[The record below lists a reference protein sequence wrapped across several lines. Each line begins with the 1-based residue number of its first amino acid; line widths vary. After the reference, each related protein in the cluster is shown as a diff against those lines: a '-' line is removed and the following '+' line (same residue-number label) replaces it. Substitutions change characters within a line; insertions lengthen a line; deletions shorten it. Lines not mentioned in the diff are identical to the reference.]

1 MHLQLPNSIFLK
13 RYQHPFIMFRKIAL
27 LGLAVFSSAGLCAA
41 QDALDNLKIGLEGL
55 KQAGQDP
62 ALMAQLMRDMQV
74 RS

>member
-1 MHLQLPNSIFLK
+1 
-13 RYQHPFIMFRKIAL
+13 MFRKIAL

-41 QDALDNLKIGLEGL
+41 QDAALDNLKIGLEGL